1 VSVEPASF
9 EEIAEAGG
17 RDRDF
22 MGLCLNSEAE
32 WVTNKLQLSGNVTEA
47 KSISAEMILNI
58 IMAAFMT
65 SPC

>member
-1 VSVEPASF
+1 MSVEPASF
-9 EEIAEAGG
+9 EEVAEAVG
-17 RDRDF
+17 RDF

-32 WVTNKLQLSGNVTEA
+32 WFTNRLQLSGNVTEA
-47 KSISAEMILNI
+47 ESISAETILNI